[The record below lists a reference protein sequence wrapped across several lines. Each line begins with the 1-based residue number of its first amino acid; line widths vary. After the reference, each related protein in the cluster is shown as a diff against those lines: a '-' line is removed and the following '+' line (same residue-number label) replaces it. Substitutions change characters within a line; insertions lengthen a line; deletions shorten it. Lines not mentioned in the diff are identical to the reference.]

1 MHEDN
6 TPDDIS
12 DDPRDESSFTS
23 EPGVPSQRVQAAF
36 PDEFL
41 PDSHIIDSPVPGM
54 SAFMSDTPEAVMTRG
69 AQLILMGH
77 FLQSDETLQELQD
90 EGTALGLPFL
100 NQLSDI
106 GGSSSR
112 SMSGDSSGGPMSG
125 DSSGGP
131 MSGDSSGGPMSGDSS
146 GGSMSG
152 ESSAWSMSALHR
164 AAGKYLEWD
173 SVMTGNQIP
182 ATLRLWDKM
191 HGEDGA
197 PAALALLFSQM
208 TSPHLAVRVASA
220 SALSGL
226 ATMDPSIRMVLMDG
240 MRSPDVTVR
249 TVAGMAL
256 SKAESDGPAT
266 RTPRV
271 PDHDVEGVPRQR
283 QASVTVH
290 GTFSGLPDGRKDK
303 PWHRPGDPLHQHVL
317 DRVGLGLYADKY
329 FRWSGAYSQPQRDLA
344 TRDLRLW
351 AQTNGVDC
359 FDVVYAHSH
368 GGNIA
373 MSAAAEGMRI
383 RVLVLMHVPIL
394 NRDPREWRQIASNVG
409 RVIQLRTRCDWVV
422 LADRS
427 GQRIPDELPHTVPS
441 TGPLGTWFSHSFYTK
456 APTWVHRDLASL
468 VSYEHGL
475 SLTIM
480 PR

>member
-12 DDPRDESSFTS
+12 DDPRNESSFTS

-77 FLQSDETLQELQD
+77 FLQSDETPQELQD

-100 NQLSDI
+100 DQLSDI
-106 GGSSSR
+106 GDSSSR
-112 SMSGDSSGGPMSG
+112 SMSGESSG
-125 DSSGGP
+125 
-131 MSGDSSGGPMSGDSS
+131 
-146 GGSMSG
+146 
-152 ESSAWSMSALHR
+152 WSMSALHR

-173 SVMTGNQIP
+173 SGMTGNQIP

-475 SLTIM
+475 SLTVM